1 MGATLPSATAQG
13 GWYDRKVPFRPV
25 HTARTH
31 NPPFPCKQRLLS
43 DRPGAV
49 QGAKRRS
56 GPLTARTDLESS
68 GARGKAIVVRQL
80 AQTNGFATIRPRTCF
95 QGRRRCETVLQNTL
109 VLQYHYAML
118 IGYARVSTDDQDTAA
133 QVAALSAAG
142 CERIFRE
149 KASGGRWERP
159 QFLRLLHQLRSG
171 DVVVVWKLD
180 RLSRS
185 LRDVLTIME
194 QLGEVGA
201 GFRSLT
207 EAVDTTTPA
216 GRMMM
221 QMVGAFAEFERAM
234 LRERTQAGVDAA
246 RQQGRV
252 GGRRPKLSPQQQSE
266 IRKMV
271 SEGEKTAAAAARLFK
286 VHPATVSRLLK
297 RET

>member
-1 MGATLPSATAQG
+1 
-13 GWYDRKVPFRPV
+13 
-25 HTARTH
+25 
-31 NPPFPCKQRLLS
+31 
-43 DRPGAV
+43 
-49 QGAKRRS
+49 
-56 GPLTARTDLESS
+56 
-68 GARGKAIVVRQL
+68 
-80 AQTNGFATIRPRTCF
+80 
-95 QGRRRCETVLQNTL
+95 
-109 VLQYHYAML
+109 ML

-133 QVAALSAAG
+133 QVAALEAAG
-142 CERIFRE
+142 CERVFRE

-159 QFLRLLHQLRSG
+159 QFLRLLHQLRAG

-194 QLGEVGA
+194 QLGEAGA

-207 EAVDTTTPA
+207 EVIDTTTPA

-246 RQQGRV
+246 RQEGRV

-271 SEGEKTAAAAARLFK
+271 SEGDKTAAAAARLFK
-286 VHPATVSRLLK
+286 VHPATVSRLLERK
-297 RET
+297 P